1 MRTWIWIIN
10 WCLSILTITGNGVI
24 IFLVF
29 SKRQLRTK
37 TNAFLVSLAVAD
49 FLIGTTTVPFFYFC
63 EISKSCKGNVIWQF
77 VVIFTRFSLCYASM
91 MNLCSVVLDRFIAV
105 VIPFAYLS
113 FMTRRPVVCII
124 SLAWVIAI
132 GQLIFPMAG
141 LVFSK
146 PVFIRIHSI
155 IVATFYEF
163 LPCVTLVFCVGSM
176 VRVVFNH
183 KRAANTLAK
192 QLRFNHEVFL
202 KSQDSSTVKTTAI
215 IVGFTLVCYSILM
228 RCSMIYL
235 VYSAK
240 KCEDDDYKIPI
251 LISNSALNPLAYA
264 FLKRD
269 IKRAFK
275 ELTKSAF

>member
-49 FLIGTTTVPFFYFC
+49 FLIGTTAVPFFYFC

-113 FMTRRPVVCII
+113 FMTRRRVVCII
-124 SLAWVIAI
+124 SL
-132 GQLIFPMAG
+132 PMAG

-163 LPCVTLVFCVGSM
+163 LPCVMLVFCVGSM

-202 KSQDSSTVKTTAI
+202 KSQDTSTVKTTAI

>member
-1 MRTWIWIIN
+1 M
-10 WCLSILTITGNGVI
+10 
-24 IFLVF
+24 F

-63 EISKSCKGNVIWQF
+63 EISKSCKGF
-77 VVIFTRFSLCYASM
+77 VVLLIRYSLCYASM

-105 VIPFAYLS
+105 VSPFAYLS
-113 FMTRRPVVCII
+113 FMTGRRVVCII

-146 PVFIRIHSI
+146 PVFGKIHMF

-163 LPCVTLVFCVGSM
+163 LPCVMLVFCVGSM

-202 KSQDSSTVKTTAI
+202 KSQDSSTVKITAI

-228 RCSMIYL
+228 RCSIIYL

-251 LISNSALNPLAYA
+251 IILNSALNPLAYA

-275 ELTKSAF
+275 ELTKSTF